1 MNPNQNSRPNN
12 RPGRQNNKPHSRGRN
27 QNARGGRKGTPNNQS
42 RQPLTS
48 SKQVDSYGPA
58 GKIRGNVKQLH
69 ERYLALAYENRTR
82 DRTESEAYGQY
93 AHHYFS
99 LHSEFAT
106 AEAAQQAQQAERESE
121 KQKKQQE
128 EAKKNI
134 NVVPIA
140 DEEIRLLKDDDCSKE
155 KEEETEANEEATSTF
170 NLSSKNRENNTSP
183 EHNPELIEEAA
194 KQKQKTRRVRK
205 PRKIKEEVAE

>member
-12 RPGRQNNKPHSRGRN
+12 RPGRQNNKPHNRGRN
-27 QNARGGRKGTPNNQS
+27 QNVRGGRKGTPNNQS

-58 GKIRGNVKQLH
+58 GKIRGNVKQLYD
-69 ERYLALAYENRTR
+69 RYLALAYENRTR

-99 LHSEFAT
+99 LHSEFAE
-106 AEAAQQAQQAERESE
+106 AEAAQQAVRANE

-128 EAKKNI
+128 EAEKQS

-140 DEEIRLLKDDDCSKE
+140 DEESKPLKNNNSSKE
-155 KEEETEANEEATSTF
+155 KGGETITIEEVISQPKL
-170 NLSSKNRENNTSP
+170 NLKNTENNTSP
-183 EHNPELIEEAA
+183 EHNLKLSEEAA
-194 KQKQKTRRVRK
+194 KQKPKRARK